1 LTVSLNG
8 IAQDFQNQPKILKI
22 DYNGDIELSLNPDG
36 QKLLGCFVSR
46 DTSLLSLVL
55 SNDNPFTV
63 WIDGKLY
70 KADEDYHDLLISD
83 IFSNNA
89 SEDTVFVSFYDEKGF
104 TDFRYEFVYRQISQE
119 TSDTNVQLRQATFNK
134 NVLIVLFLFFLLLLA
149 IFRFS
154 SGDTIVSYFQ
164 KVFLRNIRVS
174 IFENDSNTTYLEIVL
189 ASFLTGMAVWHIE
202 NSGENYFV
210 DYFRLQLLDYLK
222 YSGITLLFLIAKYL
236 LLRLVSF
243 LNGLTG
249 VHLIQFVDFL
259 KFLIVI
265 SIILNL
271 LFFTIYWSGYYP
283 VAYIS
288 NTWEYFYPVMYI
300 LFTLYYF
307 FKLSSAVTGKKLLI
321 ISYLCTTE
329 ILGAYL
335 VASIL
340 IN

>member
-1 LTVSLNG
+1 LIFSLNG

-22 DYNGDIELSLNPDG
+22 DYDGEIELSLNPDG

-46 DTSLLSLVL
+46 DTSLISLVL
-55 SNDNPFTV
+55 SNDNPFSV

-70 KADEDYHDLLISD
+70 KADQDYHDLQITE
-83 IFSNNA
+83 IFGDNT

-104 TDFRYEFVYRQISQE
+104 TDFRYEFVYRQVAQE
-119 TSDTNVQLRQATFNK
+119 ATDTQVQLRQATFNK

-202 NSGENYFV
+202 NSAENYFV
-210 DYFRLQLLDYLK
+210 NYFQLQLLDYLK

-236 LLRLVSF
+236 F
-243 LNGLTG
+243 LML
-249 VHLIQFVDFL
+249 
-259 KFLIVI
+259 
-265 SIILNL
+265 
-271 LFFTIYWSGYYP
+271 
-283 VAYIS
+283 
-288 NTWEYFYPVMYI
+288 E
-300 LFTLYYF
+300 
-307 FKLSSAVTGKKLLI
+307 KK
-321 ISYLCTTE
+321 
-329 ILGAYL
+329 
-335 VASIL
+335 
-340 IN
+340 